1 MRVADDVQ
9 SCRWSTAKCITH
21 EVPVFFGMRKVI
33 YAGGWFARNAQVLR
47 KVGEVL
53 LDSSSKQ
60 GAPLTR
66 WLTAADAFDHSD
78 KATSQAIYKAR
89 A

>member
-1 MRVADDVQ
+1 M
-9 SCRWSTAKCITH
+9 
-21 EVPVFFGMRKVI
+21 

-53 LDSSSKQ
+53 LKPSSKQ
-60 GAPLTR
+60 DAPLTR

-78 KATSQAIYKAR
+78 KATSQAIYEAR

>member
-1 MRVADDVQ
+1 M
-9 SCRWSTAKCITH
+9 
-21 EVPVFFGMRKVI
+21 
-33 YAGGWFARNAQVLR
+33 R

-53 LDSSSKQ
+53 LEPNSKQ
-60 GAPLTR
+60 DAPLTR

-89 A
+89 AGKRRCPHVAHPASTACLECDLSSLDSSAVSDALRR